1 MVGQGAVTRGW
12 LVHFA
17 VEHEVGGGVFQR
29 GKLIAVIG
37 KSGFF
42 ESDLSALAHHKH
54 FCAGNGDEPVKE
66 AENAALGEELIAAA
80 FAAADEICRS
90 ACPEIASLF
99 EAENGAGLDL
109 TGSELAQRARF
120 LAE

>member
-1 MVGQGAVTRGW
+1 MTRGW

-37 KSGFF
+37 NSGFF

-90 ACPEIASLF
+90 
-99 EAENGAGLDL
+99 GARRLPVCSRHKTAQGVDL